1 MPKTF
6 TDAAGRAL
14 TRHALNGPT
23 MGTRWSALFYAAP
36 GFDAE
41 PLRAAMAAAV
51 TEVDCQMSVWKP
63 DSDLNRLNRAA
74 PEQWLT
80 LPAQLME
87 VLETGLGIGR
97 ASGGAFDIGLGD
109 AVTAWGFGPAAADPQ
124 AIAAARKQAR
134 VPAHKLLELDLAGG
148 RARKHGTASFD
159 LNGIAK
165 GYGVDRLAAAASAH
179 GLEGA
184 LLAIDGELRALGSRP
199 DGSGWPVAVEAPM
212 PGHRAVHSVL
222 ALADAAVATS
232 GNYRHYVDLGDRRLG
247 HTIDPRTG
255 APLATA
261 SDQVTVLAQD
271 GISADAW
278 ATALTVMPPDQAL
291 RLAATTGLSA
301 LILGPGR
308 GLATGTFAAPARPDT
323 RPPSTLP
330 APADR
335 PAPPQACPQP

>member
-6 TDAAGRAL
+6 TDAAGRDL

-23 MGTRWSALFYAAP
+23 MGTRWSALFYSAP

-41 PLRAAMAAAV
+41 PVRRAMAAAV
-51 TEVDCQMSVWKP
+51 DQVDCQMSVWKP
-63 DSDLNRLNRAA
+63 ESDLNRLNRAA
-74 PEQWLT
+74 PGDWVT
-80 LPAQLME
+80 LPEPLME

-97 ASGGAFDIGLGD
+97 ASDGAFDIGLGD
-109 AVTAWGFGPAAADPQ
+109 AVGAWGFGPDAADPT
-124 AIAAARKQAR
+124 AIAAARQLAR
-134 VPAHKLLELDLAGG
+134 VPAHAALELDRPAG
-148 RARKHGTASFD
+148 RARKHAAMRFN

-179 GLEGA
+179 GLGGA
-184 LLAIDGELRALGSRP
+184 LVAIDGELRALGCRP
-199 DGSGWPVAVEAPM
+199 DGSGWPVAVEAPL

-261 SDQVTVLAQD
+261 PDQVTVLARD
-271 GISADAW
+271 CTSADAW
-278 ATALTVMPPDQAL
+278 ATVFTVMAGPE
-291 RLAATTGLSA
+291 AARFAAVNGLSV
-301 LILGPGR
+301 LVLGQGR
-308 GLATGTFAAPARPDT
+308 GLATGVFASTVADPGLQARNPD
-323 RPPSTLP
+323 RNDQDQQLALP
-330 APADR
+330 L
-335 PAPPQACPQP
+335 